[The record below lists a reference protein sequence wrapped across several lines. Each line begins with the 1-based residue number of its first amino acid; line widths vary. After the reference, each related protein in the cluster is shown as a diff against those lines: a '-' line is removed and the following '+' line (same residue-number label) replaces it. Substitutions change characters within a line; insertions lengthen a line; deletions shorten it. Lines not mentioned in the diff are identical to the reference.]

1 MADGFEDGI
10 NRGWRWHSWFD
21 VGQGLRLRA
30 FAERRGLPAVT
41 DLRDADA
48 VRLKPRRVRRIARA
62 IPRYP
67 SRNRNRASQR
77 EAHNLANEMRF
88 PASREDDG
96 NA

>member
-1 MADGFEDGI
+1 VADGFEDGI

-48 VRLKPRRVRRIARA
+48 VRLKPRRV
-62 IPRYP
+62 
-67 SRNRNRASQR
+67 SQ
-77 EAHNLANEMRF
+77 
-88 PASREDDG
+88 DG
-96 NA
+96 TTGSESQHRGLRCDLENH